1 MKIDCAALGCMECCK
16 RYWIT
21 VLPAEAKKIAASRKE
36 RVPSFVE
43 NHCLLQL
50 QLYPSEKKL
59 VNPLVIPSDRI
70 PKKFRK
76 KIEKELN
83 GFPPFFLALP
93 TLVFKRAANGSC
105 EFLNQKNGLCT
116 IYESRPQQCRLFPFI
131 PWNNKPLHS
140 LYPFCT
146 FLQSTKP
153 EGRYSKYGKAH
164 YQKVA
169 AYFQQIEKK
178 GFLAVWKTVPAS
190 GILRLDQKLLGTLS
204 QKQFFSLLNPGLPA
218 ANTAR

>member
-1 MKIDCAALGCMECCK
+1 MECCK

-36 RVPSFVE
+36 SVSGFVE
-43 NHCLLQL
+43 KNCLLQL
-50 QLYPSEKKL
+50 QLYPSDKKTG
-59 VNPLVIPSDRI
+59 NPLVIPSNRV

-83 GFPPFFLALP
+83 GFSPFFLALP
-93 TLVFKRAANGSC
+93 TMVFKRAANGSC
-105 EFLNQKNGLCT
+105 EFLNQQNGLCT
-116 IYESRPQQCRLFPFI
+116 IYESRPEQCQLFPFI

-140 LYPFCT
+140 LYPFCA
-146 FLQSTKP
+146 FLREKKP
-153 EGRYSKYGKAH
+153 EGRYSDYGKAH

-169 AYFQQIEKK
+169 AYFNQVEKK
-178 GFLAVWKTVPAS
+178 GFLPVWKTVPKK
-190 GILRLDQKLLGTLS
+190 GFLRLDQKPLGKIS

-218 ANTAR
+218 TKTAR